1 MIDSMR
7 GLQQASALEKVA
19 EALGVKRFSLGSFSE
34 SCRLFDPTMLRA
46 VIEQLS
52 ARAAPLLHDPR
63 LNDLRHLLTLVDGTV
78 LETIATVADAFWRD
92 YRDGTPH
99 HAWRL
104 HTHFELQRSI
114 PCDVELTDAVN
125 SGDSDEKGVLRRKLK
140 ADRCYVMDRGYAQF
154 TLFNDIHRAA
164 SSYVCR
170 MKENSVYDVVEER
183 ELGRAARDGQTNAPW
198 RCWRFT
204 SWGSPA
210 TRR

>member
-1 MIDSMR
+1 
-7 GLQQASALEKVA
+7 
-19 EALGVKRFSLGSFSE
+19 
-34 SCRLFDPTMLRA
+34 

-63 LNDLRHLLTLVDGTV
+63 LSDLRHLLTLVDGTV

-125 SGDSDEKGVLRRKLK
+125 TGDSDEKLVLRRKLK
-140 ADRCYVMDRGYAQF
+140 ADRCYVMDRGYAPF
-154 TLFNDIHRAA
+154 TLFNDIHRIG

-170 MKENSVYDVVEER
+170 MKENSVYDVIEER
-183 ELGRAARDGQTNAPW
+183 VSCPMPRVLLRFNATSSCGWACTPRRTPGRTI
-198 RCWRFT
+198 RCAWCW
-204 SWGSPA
+204 SGSPRTSGA
-210 TRR
+210 AGLAGSSPDPRTTARWCW